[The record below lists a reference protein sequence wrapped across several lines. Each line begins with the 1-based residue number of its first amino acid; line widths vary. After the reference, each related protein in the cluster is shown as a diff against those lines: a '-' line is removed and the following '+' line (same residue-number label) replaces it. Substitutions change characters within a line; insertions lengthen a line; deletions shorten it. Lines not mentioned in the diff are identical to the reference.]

1 MKKALFIALLMLCG
15 LTVLVKAAERVKL
28 SVSEPDA
35 VIYVDGKA
43 VGSSPI
49 DIKIENNSCVS
60 IKIVKTGFLTEI
72 LSFCDKKNA
81 AIIPK
86 TLYVELKRDDSY
98 DASLKID
105 FANNDIDV
113 HTTKPEADAWRLLN
127 QIITGQ
133 FDVIE
138 ITDKETGYMRTS
150 WAVQTFKANTIR
162 TRIIVKLGSA
172 DPLYYKVKLVSEQ
185 SGEPGTSPKSD
196 EKFQE
201 WDRVLRKYGG
211 VITELQNR
219 LK

>member
-1 MKKALFIALLMLCG
+1 MFCG
-15 LTVLVKAAERVKL
+15 LTVFVKAAERIKL

-43 VGSSPI
+43 VGASPI
-49 DIKIENNSCVS
+49 DIKIESNSCVS
-60 IKIVKTGFLTEI
+60 IRIVKTGFLTEN

-81 AIIPK
+81 AVIPK
-86 TLYVELKRDDSY
+86 SLYVEMRRDDSF

-113 HTTKPEADAWRLLN
+113 HTSKPELDAWRLLN
-127 QIITGQ
+127 QIITSQ

-150 WAVQTFKANTIR
+150 WAVQTFKANTVR
-162 TRIIVKLGSA
+162 TRIIVKLGSTS
-172 DPLYYKVKLVSEQ
+172 PLYYKVKIVSEQ
-185 SGEPGTSPKSD
+185 SGESGTSPKAD

-201 WDRVLRKYGG
+201 WDRVLRKYEG
-211 VITELQNR
+211 VVNELQNR

>member
-1 MKKALFIALLMLCG
+1 MKRSLLITALILFCSQF
-15 LTVLVKAAERVKL
+15 LVKADEKVKL

-49 DIKIENNSCVS
+49 DIRIDNNSCVS
-60 IKIVKTGFLTEI
+60 IKIMKTGFLTES

-81 AIIPK
+81 AVIPK

-113 HTTKPEADAWRLLN
+113 HTSKPEADAWRLMN
-127 QIITGQ
+127 QIITSQ

-138 ITDKETGYMRTS
+138 ITDKETGYLRTS
-150 WAVQTFKANTIR
+150 WAVQSFKANTVR
-162 TRIIVKLGSA
+162 TRIIVKLGAS
-172 DPLYYKVKLVSEQ
+172 DPLFYKVKLVSEQ

-201 WDRVLRKYGG
+201 WDRVLRKYGT
-211 VITELQNR
+211 VINELQNR

>member
-1 MKKALFIALLMLCG
+1 MKKLSLITLFLFCG
-15 LTVLVKAAERVKL
+15 LTLVNAAEKVKL

-43 VGSSPI
+43 AGASPI

-60 IKIVKTGFLTEI
+60 IKIVKTGFLTEN

-113 HTTKPEADAWRLLN
+113 HTTKSEADAWRLLN
-127 QIITGQ
+127 QIITSQ

-138 ITDKETGYMRTS
+138 ITDKETGYLRTS
-150 WAVQTFKANTIR
+150 WAVQTFRANT
-162 TRIIVKLGSA
+162 V
-172 DPLYYKVKLVSEQ
+172 
-185 SGEPGTSPKSD
+185 
-196 EKFQE
+196 
-201 WDRVLRKYGG
+201 
-211 VITELQNR
+211 
-219 LK
+219 

>member
-1 MKKALFIALLMLCG
+1 MKKLSLVIFIIISALTF
-15 LTVLVKAAERVKL
+15 VNAAEKVKL

-35 VIYVDGKA
+35 VIYIDGKA
-43 VGSSPI
+43 VGASPV
-49 DIKIENNSCVS
+49 DIKIDNNSCVS
-60 IKIVKTGFLTEI
+60 VKIVKTGFLTEN

-81 AIIPK
+81 AVIPK
-86 TLYVELKRDDSY
+86 TLYVEMKRDDSY

-113 HTTKPEADAWRLLN
+113 HTSKPEADAWRLLN
-127 QIITGQ
+127 QIITSQ

-138 ITDKETGYMRTS
+138 ITDKETGYLRTS
-150 WAVQTFKANTIR
+150 WAVQTFKANTVR
-162 TRIIVKLGSA
+162 TRIIVKLGA
-172 DPLYYKVKLVSEQ
+172 TDPLYYKVKLVSEQ
-185 SGEPGTSPKSD
+185 SGESGTSPKSD

-201 WDRVLRKYGG
+201 WDRVLRKYGN